1 LGVLNVQRC
10 KKTNIKSSISKVHI
24 GNNKWETKSDE
35 DIYPQIACKLADD
48 FFEKLMQL
56 KNKEK
61 YKALERILNYIAD
74 NGYVN
79 DTKDVKKETLD
90 KFKRIVKDLKLI
102 VYDITKDC

>member
-1 LGVLNVQRC
+1 
-10 KKTNIKSSISKVHI
+10 
-24 GNNKWETKSDE
+24 
-35 DIYPQIACKLADD
+35 
-48 FFEKLMQL
+48 MQL
-56 KNKEK
+56 ENKEK